1 MQHLPTTITHHP
13 PIHKT
18 KHHANG
24 EVEYVGAEAE
34 DTLVCGAGE
43 VRASLKTGHRG
54 VCRREV
60 CCDSLEC
67 VWVLIVVERYAPYML
82 EVDNLPLIM

>member
-34 DTLVCGAGE
+34 DTLVYGAGK
-43 VRASLKTGHRG
+43 VRALLETLHCG
-54 VCRREV
+54 VRRREV
-60 CCDSLEC
+60 CYDGLEC
-67 VWVLIVVERYAPYML
+67 VWVLIVVERYAPYI
-82 EVDNLPLIM
+82 VV